1 MYIFLNNDFACICMH
16 IFVFLL
22 LSFIIFNQG
31 GIKCPTLK
39 NMLDLLFAYV
49 QTKLTFTKIKMTLVQ

>member
-1 MYIFLNNDFACICMH
+1 MILHVFACISLYFFCYR
-16 IFVFLL
+16 LL
-22 LSFIIFNQG
+22 FSINA

-39 NMLDLLFAYV
+39 SMLDLLFAYV

>member
-1 MYIFLNNDFACICMH
+1 MILHVFACISLYFFCYR
-16 IFVFLL
+16 LL
-22 LSFIIFNQG
+22 FSIND

-49 QTKLTFTKIKMTLVQ
+49 QTKLTLTKIKMTLVQ

>member
-1 MYIFLNNDFACICMH
+1 MYIFLNNDFASICMH
-16 IFVFLL
+16 IL

-49 QTKLTFTKIKMTLVQ
+49 QTKLTLTKIKMTLVQ